1 MKDRLCRTAMK
12 ALQSDASER
21 TSVARRKVSI
31 RRVRDRLALFNV
43 PLNAICQQFGI
54 LGLLKLIIVRSRG
67 VGNGCRERDR
77 DEDIGDK
84 VRNAKS

>member
-1 MKDRLCRTAMK
+1 M
-12 ALQSDASER
+12 
-21 TSVARRKVSI
+21 SI

-77 DEDIGDK
+77 ERDRDEDIGDK